1 MSHWT
6 LWRTTDHHHPY
17 FGHGSWWAFTVD
29 HAQRMERLFA
39 DAGVEN
45 LGVRELYRAEV
56 DEVIDDDVLALP
68 PDLYNIQDVVSL
80 DRLAERLAERQG
92 RRPYRWVRF
101 DVGPVEGAIHTEVMY
116 LGDEP
121 VPAVE
126 ECRADERAR
135 DVYRTP
141 GDRL

>member
-1 MSHWT
+1 MPKS
-6 LWRTTDHHHPY
+6 
-17 FGHGSWWAFTVD
+17 
-29 HAQRMERLFA
+29 
-39 DAGVEN
+39 N
-45 LGVRELYRAEV
+45 
-56 DEVIDDDVLALP
+56 EVIDDDVLALP

-126 ECRADERAR
+126 ECRADQRAAGR
-135 DVYRTP
+135 VSHTGRPTVNNA
-141 GDRL
+141 RLNAQPSTWTNTEEGSLT